1 MERPGCT
8 GRGHWVPG
16 AQGAAESG
24 KPQNLYPGLG
34 LDTYFARLPEGL
46 LPPSTVHALHP
57 WLEKVCGTG
66 VLEARECGTKS
77 EGSGL
82 LMGLAR
88 RRVGQER
95 VPGGRPPAAQ
105 PGRWH
110 LGPLRPAEPPPL
122 WLLVSLLPASRASL
136 GKLIRA
142 EQGGLGPDPTSC
154 LGTRAATKGSL
165 PPAPDPAA
173 GRRALA
179 LSVHQSVFALVG
191 ATFSTTELRVG
202 VAPTLRNPNE
212 WFQVPAVLL
221 GHFANCRI

>member
-1 MERPGCT
+1 MHRPGT
-8 GRGHWVPG
+8 LFPVPRVRR
-16 AQGAAESG
+16 S
-24 KPQNLYPGLG
+24 PGSHRTFIPDLAWT
-34 LDTYFARLPEGL
+34 LTLPACREGL

-57 WLEKVCGTG
+57 WPEKVCRTG

-105 PGRWH
+105 PGRWD

-122 WLLVSLLPASRASL
+122 WLLVSPLPASRASL
-136 GKLIRA
+136 RKLTRS
-142 EQGGLGPDPTSC
+142 EQGGLGADPTFC
-154 LGTRAATKGSL
+154 LGTRAATKASL

-173 GRRALA
+173 GCRALA

-202 VAPTLRNPNE
+202 AAPTLRDPYE
-212 WFQVPAVLL
+212 WFHVPAVLL
-221 GHFANCRI
+221 GHFAN